1 MPGISLSRCIGQ
13 PSKTIDVMFAGISM
27 FWARLWLILARA
39 IRWGLKWALRRAKDI
54 FRCQKTKKNC
64 VVCFKR
70 AQRPFKNWKVRS
82 LDILA
87 ESLGRN
93 IYQWEQYWRSGESS
107 GLPPMWPGFDF
118 QNCTSYADWVCRFS
132 TLLREVFARVLGF
145 SPLTKN
151 QHLIWFNLRWFD
163 FLSLQLVEPLLG

>member
-13 PSKTIDVMFAGISM
+13 PFKTIDIMFAGISM

-39 IRWGLKWALRRAKDI
+39 IRWGLKWALKRAKDI
-54 FRCQKTKKNC
+54 FRRQKTKKNC

-70 AQRPFKNWKVRS
+70 DQEKNWKVQS

-87 ESLGRN
+87 ESLGSN

-107 GLPPMWPGFDF
+107 GLPPIWPGSIPKSHVICRLSVSVLYSTPRGFCPGTRVFPSHQKPTFD
-118 QNCTSYADWVCRFS
+118 
-132 TLLREVFARVLGF
+132 
-145 SPLTKN
+145 
-151 QHLIWFNLRWFD
+151 LI
-163 FLSLQLVEPLLG
+163 

>member
-54 FRCQKTKKNC
+54 FRPQKTKKNC

-70 AQRPFKNWKVRS
+70 AQRSFKNWKVRS

-93 IYQWEQYWRSGESS
+93 IYQWEQCWRSGEST
-107 GLPPMWPGFDF
+107 GLPPMWPGFDSHIARHMRVEF
-118 QNCTSYADWVCRFS
+118 VGSLFCSERFLPGS
-132 TLLREVFARVLGF
+132 SGFPF
-145 SPLTKN
+145 SPKTN
-151 QHLIWFNLRWFD
+151 IWFDLICADLIFCLPN
-163 FLSLQLVEPLLG
+163 